1 MSKRATDIKLVNNG
15 NLLETIPPVMEGE
28 LFNSQGRPVENFKSI
43 VNTNGE
49 EIAVQKKT
57 YQLIQHK
64 DVVSELLNDLNFQ
77 AKYKIVAATVY
88 KSGCVMMLEVIP
100 IIEQSVEIVPGDV
113 IHPSVRIFN
122 SYDSTKA
129 LTVESF
135 GMRQICSNGAV
146 APGGVD
152 RFHKTHTHQ
161 NISINQV
168 MPAIE
173 KAMATWTVSAITL
186 RKAYT
191 KIVDV
196 EDTLKLLKNFP
207 EKYLKIVKAD
217 LRRNDTLYNVWN
229 ALTSCISKE
238 MKVSTSTLVN
248 YQRMVNKIFN
258 VLNDPEEDA
267 IVNGSDE
274 LPETEKTET
283 CDIKTEGTET
293 KREDTENDLRE

>member
-1 MSKRATDIKLVNNG
+1 MGKKATDIKLVNTG
-15 NLLETIPPVMEGE
+15 NLLELIPPVMEGE
-28 LFNSQGRPVENFKSI
+28 LFNSQGKPVENFKSI
-43 VNTNGE
+43 INTEGQ

-57 YQLIQHK
+57 YQLVQHK
-64 DVVSELLNDLNFQ
+64 DVVTELLNDLNFQ
-77 AKYKIVAATVY
+77 SKYKIVDAVIY
-88 KSGCVMMLEVIP
+88 KSGCVMMLEIVP
-100 IIEQSVEIVPGDV
+100 LIEQSVEIVPGDV
-113 IHPSVRIFN
+113 IQPSVRIFN

-135 GMRQICSNGAV
+135 GMRLICKNGAV

-161 NISINQV
+161 NININQIF
-168 MPAIE
+168 PAIE
-173 KAMATWTVSAITL
+173 KAIATWSVSAVTL

-229 ALTSCISKE
+229 ALTSCITRE
-238 MKVSTSTLVN
+238 MSVSTSTLVN

-258 VLNDPEEDA
+258 VLNDPEEDV
-267 IVNGSDE
+267 IINGSE
-274 LPETEKTET
+274 SLPETETT
-283 CDIKTEGTET
+283 GTENKGT
-293 KREDTENDLRE
+293 EDVKEDEKEDELE